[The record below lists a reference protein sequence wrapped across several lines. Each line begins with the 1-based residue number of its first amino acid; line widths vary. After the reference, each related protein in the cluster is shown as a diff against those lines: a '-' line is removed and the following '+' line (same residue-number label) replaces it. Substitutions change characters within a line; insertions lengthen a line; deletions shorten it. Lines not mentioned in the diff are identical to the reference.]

1 MSRVDPPGGKWTALV
16 VDDDP
21 GILGMFHALLPREG
35 FVVDSAHN
43 GREAFE
49 YLRRGSY
56 SVIFL
61 DLLMPDISGVELLE
75 RLERDIPMLM
85 RRVIVMTGEL
95 SALSHR
101 SAAAAVWGVMR
112 KPFDM
117 AELIRAAKV
126 CASGR
131 PRIER
136 RREPRPEQR
145 A

>member
-1 MSRVDPPGGKWTALV
+1 MMS
-16 VDDDP
+16 
-21 GILGMFHALLPREG
+21 ALLPREG
-35 FVVDSAHN
+35 FVVDCASN

-61 DLLMPDISGVELLE
+61 DLVMPEINGMELLE
-75 RLERDIPMLM
+75 RLERDSPMLM
-85 RRVIVMTGEL
+85 RRVIVMTGAPNRL
-95 SALSHR
+95 SERTDAGT
-101 SAAAAVWGVMR
+101 VWGVIR

-117 AELIRAAKV
+117 PELIRSAKI

-136 RREPRPEQR
+136 RREPRPEPR
-145 A
+145 LFS